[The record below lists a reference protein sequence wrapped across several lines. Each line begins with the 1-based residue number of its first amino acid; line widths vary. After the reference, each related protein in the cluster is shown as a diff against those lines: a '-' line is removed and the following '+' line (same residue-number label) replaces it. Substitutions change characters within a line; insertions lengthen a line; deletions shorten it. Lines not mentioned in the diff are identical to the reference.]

1 MQIDIPLPPPVEEEE
16 EIHWS
21 NFLSDNFGSNFV
33 ATMLA
38 NVVNGERRNGIPPRN
53 DDVMIPPRSCF
64 RRRPVVRVVVRVK
77 GEVIR
82 MALIRRSGGDG
93 SGNNRLLLVVVL
105 RGNDDEED

>member
-1 MQIDIPLPPPVEEEE
+1 MQIDIPLPLPV

-53 DDVMIPPRSCF
+53 DDVMIPPRRCF
-64 RRRPVVRVVVRVK
+64 RRRPVVRVVEGVK

-82 MALIRRSGGDG
+82 MALIRRSGEDG

-105 RGNDDEED
+105 RGNDEDEED